1 MRDRTSY
8 TSGSVPWDVENKFG
22 ESKMQDTEIIS
33 VILATAHAYLNA
45 GVRNLKIA
53 HDVNGNIAVN
63 KFQKTQSTRR
73 RRRHVHPEDP
83 DHSNGQDR
91 QPTAKRTATLADSPN
106 DT

>member
-53 HDVNGNIAVN
+53 HDVNGNIAFN
-63 KFQKTQSTRR
+63 KFLTKVVSKDTIYPAPSSTC
-73 RRRHVHPEDP
+73 
-83 DHSNGQDR
+83 S
-91 QPTAKRTATLADSPN
+91 S
-106 DT
+106 

>member
-63 KFQKTQSTRR
+63 KFLTKVVSKDTIYPAPSSTC
-73 RRRHVHPEDP
+73 
-83 DHSNGQDR
+83 S
-91 QPTAKRTATLADSPN
+91 S
-106 DT
+106 

>member
-63 KFQKTQSTRR
+63 KFLTKVVSKDTIYSAPSSTC
-73 RRRHVHPEDP
+73 
-83 DHSNGQDR
+83 S
-91 QPTAKRTATLADSPN
+91 S
-106 DT
+106 